1 MQLGDTLV
9 IGVSVNNVT
18 GISGKSYA
26 GGDLL
31 RAAVEAEAMGVDA
44 IWVHDA
50 PLGRRTLAALDPV
63 TVLAAIAA
71 QTKTLRLGTGIL
83 TPQLRNPV
91 YLAQQ
96 WATLFALSGG
106 RAIMGVGSGAGTPTL
121 LKREF
126 EALAALR
133 HDPTLDPA
141 RLYEKRGALFDES
154 LDVIRRLWAE
164 DKFSYSGTFFRF
176 DEVTLGE
183 ARPPAMPPVLVAA
196 GIYFPLKPGAP
207 VHHGWTE
214 KHAGTFVLGP
224 YKRVAAYGRLDDR
237 PPQAGGIRSALG
249 EDPGSFRR
257 GVWRQAGC
265 QGFQLLRQRR
275 SRPGEGAA
283 GGQGSPGGFPRSAD
297 LG

>member
-26 GGDLL
+26 VGDLL
-31 RAAVEAEAMGVDA
+31 HAAVEAEAMQFDA

-63 TVLAAIAA
+63 TVLAAVAA

-91 YLAQQ
+91 SLAQQ
-96 WATLFALSGG
+96 WATLFALSEG

-133 HDPTLDPA
+133 HDFQHSIEHGSTRSAVRCSMNRSRRHPQALGRGQVLLFRYFLPLRRGDA
-141 RLYEKRGALFDES
+141 RRGAAASDAAGAGGGRDLFSVEARCAGAS
-154 LDVIRRLWAE
+154 RLDREACRHLCARTVQTGCRLW
-164 DKFSYSGTFFRF
+164 R
-176 DEVTLGE
+176 
-183 ARPPAMPPVLVAA
+183 
-196 GIYFPLKPGAP
+196 
-207 VHHGWTE
+207 
-214 KHAGTFVLGP
+214 
-224 YKRVAAYGRLDDR
+224 RLDDR

-249 EDPGSFRR
+249 EIQVIPTRR
-257 GVWRQAGC
+257 IAA
-265 QGFQLLRQRR
+265 
-275 SRPGEGAA
+275 SRL
-283 GGQGSPGGFPRSAD
+283 PRLSTASSTSIPTR
-297 LG
+297 